1 MERHLILRKQVREAM
16 VLRYSYQCR
25 KCPYAHDMSRSYKS
39 RNRLSICPHCGGTA
53 DKLPASPNL
62 HLFKPFNFD
71 ISPMKS
77 VEVDTKGQ
85 LKRLCKEHGKYAPG
99 YDILEHSKET

>member
-1 MERHLILRKQVREAM
+1 M
-16 VLRYSYQCR
+16 VPRYDYQCR
-25 KCPYAHDMSRSYKS
+25 KCDNVHEEFSSFECRK
-39 RNRLSICPHCGGTA
+39 RKKCGLCGGIA
-53 DKLPASPNL
+53 DMLPPAVSV

-71 ISPMKS
+71 ISPMES

-85 LKRLCKEHGKYAPG
+85 LKRLCREHGKYAPG

>member
-1 MERHLILRKQVREAM
+1 MP
-16 VLRYSYQCR
+16 RYDYQCR
-25 KCPYAHDMSRSYKS
+25 TCKRTHFLYRSIER
-39 RNRLSICPHCGGTA
+39 RNEPAPCVHCGKVA
-53 DKLPASPNL
+53 DKMISSPAV

-71 ISPMKS
+71 ISPVES
-77 VEVDTKGQ
+77 VEVNTKGQ